1 MAEESKG
8 TMGIYITLAVVIL
21 LIVSPLIFG
30 GWVLVIKLIQ
40 FMSYSPGGFPIWA
53 VAMLALV
60 ALVIWRKKAASYAY
74 I

>member
-1 MAEESKG
+1 MADKSG
-8 TMGIYITLAVVIL
+8 ATIFIYLIIAIIL
-21 LIVSPLIFG
+21 LIVISPIVFG

-40 FMSYSPGGFPIWA
+40 FMNYSPGGFPIWA

-60 ALVIWRKKAASYAY
+60 ALVIWRRKAASYAS